1 MANGNLIQGA
11 RRIGQARRFVDY
23 GKIIGDNIK
32 SPALTQYFEEAR
44 AQYFQNIKEKE
55 AKLANF
61 INQKAYMD
69 MSKINEYNVDMASG
83 FLSDKKAEYLEAANI
98 AATASVGSDEYV
110 SAVSKMNAANNCIK
124 NFDVNLQAWRDQDGE
139 KTLDFDNN
147 KISKGNLNYG
157 DIIETMQKP
166 GGKNGPTFAVGDCGK
181 VTMIIKDAEGN
192 VIKELE
198 RQEYFL
204 KVTDNEFYKLGE
216 IGDKYY
222 NVGLN
227 GLGLDE
233 KRARQD
239 VRRWMGEDHTKL
251 LSLARDDFDEM
262 PAFIKDED
270 LEVVVFNGLTG
281 RELLQKN
288 NQTELKSFLVD
299 KYIGALKD
307 RHTAGTGDFNT
318 IKAREDKEK
327 NTTLKAPSKISD
339 LISNGTVRSTN
350 EFGEETRIDEKN
362 TNRNIALQLTQDY
375 PVGYGFDTLLS
386 REAAFQMYK
395 DGVGVSAWQNIDN
408 GILKEIIEIESRLP
422 NQELDAETLKRLN
435 IEGAAIG
442 LYMDFKKKF
451 GNKELFQLTS
461 KNQLIAPTVD
471 LQDDNA
477 VWVMLNQLKMVSK
490 NQAQV
495 TTAYGD
501 PDPDL

>member
-61 INQKAYMD
+61 INQKQYMD
-69 MSKINEYNVDMASG
+69 MSKINEYNVDMASD
-83 FLSDKKAEYLEAANI
+83 FLSKKKAEYLEAANI
-98 AATASVGSDEYV
+98 AATAKVGSEEYV
-110 SAVSKMNAANNCIK
+110 NAVSTMNAANNAIK
-124 NFDVNLQAWRDQDGE
+124 NFDVELQAWRKLNDEQD
-139 KTLDFDNN
+139 LDFDKNA
-147 KISKGNLNYG
+147 ISKGNLNYG
-157 DIIETMQKP
+157 DIMETMQDP
-166 GGKNGPTFAVGDCGK
+166 NSENGPSFIVNDNGK
-181 VTMIIKDAEGN
+181 VTMVIRDAEGN
-192 VIKELE
+192 IIKELE

-204 KVTDNEFYKLGE
+204 KVTDDEFYKLGD

-227 GLGLDE
+227 GLALDE

-270 LEVVVFNGLTG
+270 LEKVIYNGLTG

-307 RHTAGTGDFNT
+307 RHTTGTNDFDT
-318 IKAREDKEK
+318 IKAREDDEK
-327 NTTLKAPSKISD
+327 NTTLKAPTKISD
-339 LISNGTVRSTN
+339 LINNGTVRSTN
-350 EFGEETRIDEKN
+350 EFGEETGVDERN

-375 PVGYGFDTLLS
+375 PTGYAYDALIS
-386 REAAFQMYK
+386 REAAFQMFK
-395 DGVGVSAWQNIDN
+395 DNIGVSAWENIDN
-408 GILKEIIEIESRLP
+408 SVLKEIIEIESRLP

-435 IEGAAIG
+435 IEPAAIP
-442 LYMDFKKKF
+442 LYMEFRENY

-471 LQDDNA
+471 LQDPNA

-495 TTAYGD
+495 TTDYSD